1 MSLLKKKKSSEPY
14 RTKMKTTFSNSIQ
27 YDISLIEF

>member
-14 RTKMKTTFSNSIQ
+14 RTKMKKNFFKTLTKLKLKN
-27 YDISLIEF
+27 E